1 MVFIYGGA
9 FDSGTSSNPQLNGA
23 GLTDLG
29 DVVTV
34 TFK

>member
-9 FDSGTSSNPQLNGA
+9 FDGGSSSISQLNGA
-23 GLTDLG
+23 GLTDQE